1 MMQLQKLPDEL
12 ARMILG
18 YLVAEE
24 DKLSAAVAHLTF
36 ASLLLQD
43 HQLTPV
49 AWCRY
54 FIWGQGPIAQKVD
67 KPAAPQALSIIDPA
81 STVAIEEEIDF
92 EAEIFFHPRFAG
104 QKLLH
109 DSLEVKGT
117 LLHLAAYSGLHEVV
131 EFALERGA
139 DKNAVLECHQ
149 YGLST
154 NDMEK
159 TTPLYLAASREHWAV
174 VYRLIEAG
182 ARVGEGIYWAIQY
195 ESPQILGRIL
205 SAQPQPLSKEDLI
218 VPFDYIGTRWYA
230 YREPET
236 ETKNS
241 TVALA
246 SVMLGLGVYKA
257 IRNEDEDEDEDE
269 DEKEEINQYFNLA
282 LERGDD
288 QTALLLAQAG
298 FANGININKNI
309 DGFVRD
315 CLWSCQGQ
323 REAFE
328 NLLEILRVFMG
339 KQSVNRNEFLASMGR
354 WGTRTEEQRWRA
366 KKIRETLESRAR
378 MGRTI
383 AN

>member
-1 MMQLQKLPDEL
+1 MMQLQKLPNEL
-12 ARMILG
+12 SRMILG

-24 DKLSAAVAHLTF
+24 DKFSAAAAHPTF
-36 ASLLLQD
+36 ASLLLQH

-54 FIWGQGPIAQKVD
+54 FIWGKGPIAQKVD
-67 KPAAPQALSIIDPA
+67 KSAAPRALSVIDHA

-92 EAEIFFHPRFAG
+92 EAEIFFHPKFAG
-104 QKLLH
+104 QELLH

-117 LLHLAAYSGLHEVV
+117 LLHLAAYSGLREVV
-131 EFALERGA
+131 EFALEQSA

-149 YGLST
+149 CGLST

-182 ARVGEGIYWAIQY
+182 ARVGEGIHWAIQY

-246 SVMLGLGVYKA
+246 SVMLGRGVYNA
-257 IRNEDEDEDEDE
+257 IRDGDGDEDQVGDT
-269 DEKEEINQYFNLA
+269 KQYFELA
-282 LERGDD
+282 LKRDDD
-288 QTALLLAQAG
+288 QMALLLAQVG
-298 FANGININKNI
+298 FASDFDINENI
-309 DGFVRD
+309 EGFVRD
-315 CLWSCQGQ
+315 CLWSFRGQ
-323 REAFE
+323 REGFA
-328 NLLEILRVFMG
+328 NLLAILRVFME
-339 KQSVNRNEFLASMGR
+339 KQSVNGAEFIASIDR
-354 WGTRTEEQRWRA
+354 WGTQTEEQIWRA
-366 KKIRETLESRAR
+366 KELGKTLESH
-378 MGRTI
+378 GRTE
-383 AN
+383 ASNS